1 MKAVKYLMCALAAA
15 LLLTGCAKRELEDRS
30 FPSVLAVAT
39 ADVEQEQNRKQE
51 ESSQYIDYGHVK
63 AVILSKEVAED
74 GESLKEVLLYL
85 ENRPVFARS
94 ILIFVGDE
102 QVLKA
107 AETDSEQMGA
117 YLEKLY
123 KNQPKGSNFS
133 GTALKEM
140 LNYLH
145 NLEESIEVPY
155 LKWSDGKAIP
165 DKSLTIQQ
173 EAAATMNSPVP
184 RRIDE

>member
-1 MKAVKYLMCALAAA
+1 MRAVKYLMCVLMTA

-30 FPSVLAVAT
+30 FPSVLAITT
-39 ADVEQEQNRKQE
+39 AEVEKEQNLKQE

-63 AVILSKEVAED
+63 AVILSEEIAGN

-85 ENRPVFARS
+85 EDRPVFARS
-94 ILIFVGDE
+94 ILIFAGDE

-123 KNQPKGSNFS
+123 KNQPKGSSFK

-145 NLEESIEVPY
+145 NLEESIDIPY
-155 LKWSDGKAIP
+155 LIWSDGKALP
-165 DKSLTIQQ
+165 QDSLTIRQSV
-173 EAAATMNSPVP
+173 APTMNSPVP
-184 RRIDE
+184 RRINE